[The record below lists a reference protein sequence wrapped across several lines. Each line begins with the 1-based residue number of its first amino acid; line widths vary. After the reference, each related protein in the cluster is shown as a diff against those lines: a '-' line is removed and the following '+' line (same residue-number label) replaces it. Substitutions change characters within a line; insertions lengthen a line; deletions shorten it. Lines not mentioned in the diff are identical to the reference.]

1 MDERI
6 HLDDVVGHHLE
17 GADAGALGRV
27 TQVFRDADT
36 QTAEWA
42 VLETPAG
49 SRFVP
54 LQDVDLTREVPRVPY
69 TAALVE
75 QAPQFDPDAGHLTR
89 AEEAD
94 LYEHYGIEYDVSSL
108 IQHQTGGQLGGASG
122 QHIGR
127 HRAQGGDE
135 PAEPHP
141 HEHSTEHAKAE
152 HVDGDHLVRPG
163 VLDAGVAPRVQ
174 ESVARATSEVSFG
187 TGIGGSMMG
196 NASTHSSAGTNANTD
211 LSERDD
217 LTTTT
222 GSERAVRGD
231 APADAVRGDAM
242 TDIAGHVDDD
252 DKR

>member
-1 MDERI
+1 MDERP
-6 HLDDVVGHHLE
+6 HPDDVMGQHLE

-27 TQVFRDADT
+27 TQVYRDADT

-54 LQDVDLTREVPRVPY
+54 LQDVDLTSEAPRVPY
-69 TAALVE
+69 TAAQVE

-89 AEEAD
+89 EEEAD
-94 LYEHYGIEYDVSSL
+94 LYQHYGIEYDVSAL

-127 HRAQGGDE
+127 HRATAGDE
-135 PAEPHP
+135 SAGPDGVGEFDDAHPAEDQY
-141 HEHSTEHAKAE
+141 A
-152 HVDGDHLVRPG
+152 DGDHLVRPG

-174 ESVARATSEVSFG
+174 ESVSRPSAEVSFG

-217 LTTTT
+217 LTATT

-231 APADAVRGDAM
+231 KAADAVRGDAL
-242 TDIAGHVDDD
+242 TDIAD
-252 DKR
+252 DKD

>member
-6 HLDDVVGHHLE
+6 HLDDVMGHHLE

-27 TQVFRDADT
+27 TQVYRDADT

-54 LQDVDLTREVPRVPY
+54 LQDVDLTSEAPRVPY
-69 TAALVE
+69 TAAQVE

-89 AEEAD
+89 EEEAD
-94 LYEHYGIEYDVSSL
+94 LYQHYGIEYDVSSL

-122 QHIGR
+122 QHVGR
-127 HRAQGGDE
+127 HRTAGGE
-135 PAEPHP
+135 RAAESESARPAE
-141 HEHSTEHAKAE
+141 EQHA
-152 HVDGDHLVRPG
+152 DGDHLVRPE
-163 VLDAGVAPRVQ
+163 VLDAGVAPRIQ
-174 ESVARATSEVSFG
+174 ESVSRPSSEVSFG

-196 NASTHSSAGTNANTD
+196 NASTHSAAGTNANTD

-217 LTTTT
+217 LMATT
-222 GSERAVRGD
+222 GSERADRGD
-231 APADAVRGDAM
+231 KPADAVRGDAM
-242 TDIAGHVDDD
+242 TDIAGDDD
-252 DKR
+252 QEAKR